1 MNKYLVIDLNNS
13 YVQSIDNNLVITEYN
28 PDKLVKGTLD
38 VVVTRDGSPVEFG
51 DGQFT
56 VNPVV
61 NSTVQIGQSG
71 WYQYNYTISKDLF
84 TDDNGKAIDG
94 IYKIY
99 VASEDEVGNK
109 SENIN
114 YKDADIMF
122 RLDTTAPSLKSVAG
136 LEKSVVNAT
145 KLDVS
150 YEIFDSIGL
159 KSIDVY
165 YVNENGIDAVD
176 HIRSKSSNEENV
188 AGYIEDVTSYK
199 GKFTI
204 GECSKEN
211 VRFVI
216 TDLAGNVTDTGDSNN
231 KAVNFDSS
239 SLDFSSTITVSTN
252 PFTRWYAHT
261 VIFWC
266 SIAAIIIVIGAIGF
280 IVATKLRKKEEKE
293 TEDYKNSKK
302 NK

>member
-1 MNKYLVIDLNNS
+1 M
-13 YVQSIDNNLVITEYN
+13 
-28 PDKLVKGTLD
+28 
-38 VVVTRDGSPVEFG
+38 
-51 DGQFT
+51 
-56 VNPVV
+56 
-61 NSTVQIGQSG
+61 
-71 WYQYNYTISKDLF
+71 F

-99 VASEDEVGNK
+99 IASEDEVGNK

-122 RLDTTAPSLKSVAG
+122 RLDTTAPSLKSVTG

-150 YEIFDSIGL
+150 YEIFDSIGI

-176 HIRSKSSNEENV
+176 HIRSKDSKEENV

-239 SLDFSSTITVSTN
+239 SLEFNSTITVSTN

-261 VIFWC
+261 VLFWC
-266 SIAAIIIVIGAIGF
+266 SIAAIAVVIGAVGF
-280 IVATKLRKKEEKE
+280 IVATKLRKKEEKA